1 MTAELKAIAPA
12 CKALQ
17 RAAKLGS
24 IKNKAHYAE
33 MTQYSGYCRNSG
45 V

>member
-17 RAAKLGS
+17 CAAKLGP
-24 IKNKAHYAE
+24 IKKKPT
-33 MTQYSGYCRNSG
+33 MLK
-45 V
+45 